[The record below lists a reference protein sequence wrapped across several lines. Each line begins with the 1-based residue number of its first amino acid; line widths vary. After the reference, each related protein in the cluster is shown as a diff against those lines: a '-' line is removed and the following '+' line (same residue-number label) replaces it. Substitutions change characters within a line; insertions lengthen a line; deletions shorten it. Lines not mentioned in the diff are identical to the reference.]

1 MINTIIVT
9 PFLNILITLY
19 SLLPGHDFGVAV
31 IVFTIIIRLILW
43 PFASKA
49 LHSQKA
55 MQELQP
61 EVEKLKKRYKD
72 KAELNKAVMELY
84 KEKEINPMG
93 SCLPTIVQLPFLF
106 GIFYVFSKFKDPNF
120 LSLTNESGISSLLY
134 PFVKNISFVKE
145 LFATEGTISTMFL
158 GLVNLGKPSV
168 YLALFAAITQFFQ
181 TKMVTPAQN
190 QDQTQQMMGKMTYLF
205 PLMTF
210 AFGASLLSALPL
222 YWGVQSL
229 FAIFQQYWVM
239 HRDVSFMEHLK
250 SFRKKDKV

>member
-9 PFLNILITLY
+9 PFLNILVTLY

-31 IVFTIIIRLILW
+31 IVFTIIIRIVLW
-43 PFASKA
+43 PLASKA

-72 KAELNKAVMELY
+72 KAELNKALMELY

-106 GIFYVFSKFKDPNF
+106 SMFYAFLKFKNPDF
-120 LSLTNESGISSLLY
+120 VMLANEDGISALLY
-134 PFVKNISFVKE
+134 PFVKNLSFVKDI
-145 LFATEGTISTMFL
+145 LSTQSAISTTFL
-158 GLVNLGKPSV
+158 GAINLGKASV
-168 YLALFAAITQFFQ
+168 VLAVFAAATQFFQ
-181 TKMVTPAQN
+181 TKMMSPAKN
-190 QDQTQQMMGKMTYLF
+190 KDETQKMMGQMTYLF
-205 PLMTF
+205 PVMTF
-210 AFGASLLSALPL
+210 AFGMSLPAALPL

-250 SFRKKDKV
+250 NTVGKKK